1 MDCFSSVISCKK
13 NQSKQKWWWYD
24 DDDDDADD
32 DNGTVITFQ
41 TATHLGYDHSNL
53 SLSEQCKRRLEFKE
67 VLTGQRLMNHMI
79 CKVDIVDHEFCGVLC
94 FMEHNCVSYNLM
106 TTNENGKHKCEL
118 NNATHE
124 DHKEDLKKNSNY
136 VYHGAKVR
144 ASQKSNFN
152 F

>member
-1 MDCFSSVISCKK
+1 MKYAILVKATMRKIVHIQPRTSVMIML
-13 NQSKQKWWWYD
+13 N
-24 DDDDDADD
+24 
-32 DNGTVITFQ
+32 TF
-41 TATHLGYDHSNL
+41 TSGKCERH
-53 SLSEQCKRRLEFKE
+53 LEFNE
-67 VLTGQRLMNHMI
+67 AFIGQRLMNHVI
-79 CKVDIVDHEFCGVLC
+79 QKADIIDHEFCGVLC

-118 NNATHE
+118 NNATQE

-136 VYHGAKVR
+136 QYHGAKVR